1 MTHFFRA
8 RWVSLFGAI
17 YVGLGAVLILGLSM
31 MRAPLPFWAV
41 VAWTVVAPVVAL
53 PLAFWW
59 VRVETRALSRS
70 ITSRFEVERIV
81 RVDARARDW
90 NTLLLPETEQWK
102 AMTMGS
108 RDARMRRVTRYG
120 NTLLL
125 AVTPES
131 AELWSGPPDDP
142 ILVARTPWDRV
153 TVDGAGNVM
162 LRVDRRDNST
172 TISLQLARAASGEP
186 LTPAARGDLHS
197 LIQAHLAVA

>member
-1 MTHFFRA
+1 MTHFLRA

-41 VAWTVVAPVVAL
+41 VAWTVVAPVAAL

-70 ITSRFEVERIV
+70 ITSRFEVECIV

-125 AVTPES
+125 AITPES
-131 AELWSGPPDDP
+131 AELWSGPADDP

-153 TVDGAGNVM
+153 TVDGAGNFM
-162 LRVDRRDNST
+162 LRVDRRDNLT

-186 LTPAARGDLHS
+186 LTPAARDDVRS
-197 LIQAHLAVA
+197 LIQAHLALA